1 MSDAVLAIDL
11 GGTRYR
17 AALARAGAPQS
28 LQPLGADAA
37 PRTREQFL
45 QRVRDQLE
53 ASGARRLG
61 LGIPGLAAGPVC
73 RWVPNLPYLDGLD
86 LAAALPGVSVALGN
100 DAQFALLAE
109 VKAGAAKGMRNAILL
124 AVGTGIGSAVI
135 ADGRIVSG
143 ASGAALS
150 FGWAAADVGDAGDD
164 ANGWLERNASGRAL
178 DAVAAR
184 LSIPGG
190 TALVQLAREGNA
202 EAFGALERPAAA
214 LGTALAGAVALL
226 DPEAII
232 IAGGVA
238 ASLDVLEPMILK
250 ALRRQLPP
258 HLRGIE
264 LRAGQFGPDAGL
276 VGASLAGAAGAQ
288 WRSLHD

>member
-1 MSDAVLAIDL
+1 MSETVLAIDL

-17 AALARAGAPQS
+17 AALARADAPQS
-28 LQPLGADAA
+28 LQPLGAAAA

-45 QRVRDQLE
+45 QRVRDQLAE
-53 ASGARRLG
+53 TGASRLG

-86 LAAALPGVSVALGN
+86 LAAALPGVGVALGN

-124 AVGTGIGSAVI
+124 AGATGIRSAVMT
-135 ADGRIVSG
+135 DGRIVSG

-150 FGWAAADVGDAGDD
+150 FGWAAADVGDAGDET
-164 ANGWLERNASGRAL
+164 NGWLERNASGRAL

-184 LSIPGG
+184 LSIPSG
-190 TALVQLAREGNA
+190 TALVQLAREGNT
-202 EAFGALERPAAA
+202 EALGALERSATA

-238 ASLDVLEPMILK
+238 ASLDVLEPMILR
-250 ALRRQLPP
+250 ALRRHLPP
-258 HLRGIE
+258 HLRSIE

-276 VGASLAGAAGAQ
+276 VGASMAGAAGAQ